1 MAFLGSSA
9 SFTRYKITDE
19 VSRDILNAVPDLLIK
34 HSFQDIDEL
43 PEERSF
49 GWVNFDDM
57 LDVEWH
63 ASPPEKGAYFCFSL
77 RLDTR
82 RVPAGV
88 LKKHFL
94 IAMKDEERR
103 NQEQGRKFVARERKK
118 ELREQVRLRMMS
130 RFLPIPAEFNVVWNI
145 EKNVVY
151 LACTQGKMVDLF
163 MEFFTKSFNLHLDP
177 LTPYGLAANILGENG
192 LGAMEE
198 LTATSFT

>member
-9 SFTRYKITDE
+9 SFTRFKITDE

-94 IAMKDEERR
+94 MAMKDEERR